1 MAETT
6 VSHLDPP
13 DAEKQQHNDS
23 EASSRSGLQLEKE
36 TTVEKHDNADLQRT
50 TTAATL
56 ASMRDQLPRAF
67 KLFAIVIALG
77 LSIFLVSLDMTIVA
91 TAIPKITDE
100 FHSLQDVGWYGSAF
114 FLTIASFQ
122 STWGK
127 AYRYFPL
134 KGSFLLSIFIFEVGS
149 LICGVAQNSVT
160 LIVGR
165 AVAGAGG
172 AGVASG
178 AYTIIAFSAPPS
190 RRAAYTGILGAV
202 YGIASVIG
210 PLLGGVF
217 TDHATWRWAFYVN
230 LPIGG
235 FAAAVIF
242 LTFQTPPAAKPESA
256 SWKEKLLQMDLPGT
270 FTIMAAVICFL
281 LAIQEGGVSKAWND
295 SQVIGLLVG
304 FGLLVIVFIAIQYF
318 SGDRAVIQGRLL
330 KNRNILVTSIYT
342 VFFGGSF
349 FLLLYYL
356 PIYFQSVDGV
366 SAAASGIRNLP
377 LVLGSAIFSI
387 ISGSLIS
394 ATGYYVPSVLVGS
407 ILTTIGSG
415 LLYTLDINSGSNQW
429 IGYQVLAGIGIGLAM
444 QTPVIIGQASVE
456 ASDLST
462 VTAMILFFQTIGGTY
477 TPSVSMYEPTANY
490 QLGAIF
496 VQAGQS
502 AFSNQLL
509 NRLPT
514 TAPDVSPALVLATGA
529 SSLRDVFDNTD
540 LPGILLAYMEGLR
553 VAYALAIG
561 LAGLSTIVALFLQ
574 WKNIK
579 GKASTSGAV

>member
-1 MAETT
+1 MTEI
-6 VSHLDPP
+6 
-13 DAEKQQHNDS
+13 
-23 EASSRSGLQLEKE
+23 QLEKE
-36 TTVEKHDNADLQRT
+36 PAVMEEKKDDAELHRT

-56 ASMRDQLPRAF
+56 PSLRSQLPRSF
-67 KLFAIVIALG
+67 KLLAILAALA

-100 FHSLQDVGWYGSAF
+100 FHSPRDIGWYGSAF

-127 AYRYFPL
+127 AYRFFPL
-134 KGSFLLSIFIFEVGS
+134 KPSFLLSIFIFEVGS
-149 LICGVAQNSVT
+149 LICGVAQNSTT

-165 AVAGAGG
+165 AVAGVGG

-190 RRAAYTGILGAV
+190 QRAAYTGILGAV
-202 YGIASVIG
+202 YGLASVIG

-235 FAAAVIF
+235 FAAAIIF
-242 LTFQTPPAAKPESA
+242 LTFQAPPAAKPEPA

-281 LAIQEGGVSKAWND
+281 LAIQWGGVSKAWND
-295 SQVIGLLVG
+295 STVIGLFVG

-318 SGDRAVIQGRLL
+318 SGDRAVIQGRLF
-330 KNRNILVTSIYT
+330 KDRNILVATINIT
-342 VFFGGSF
+342 FFGGAF

-356 PIYFQSVDGV
+356 PLYFQSVDSV
-366 SAAASGIRNLP
+366 SASESGIRNLP
-377 LVLGSAIFSI
+377 LVLGAAIFSV

-394 ATGYYVPSVLVGS
+394 ATGYYVPSLILGGA
-407 ILTTIGSG
+407 LTTVAAG
-415 LLYTLDINSGSNQW
+415 LIYTLDINSGSNQW
-429 IGYQVLAGIGIGLAM
+429 IGYQALAGVGTGLAL

-456 ASDLST
+456 TSDLST
-462 VTAMILFFQTIGGTY
+462 ITAMILFFQTIGG
-477 TPSVSMYEPTANY
+477 A
-490 QLGAIF
+490 LF
-496 VQAGQS
+496 VQAGLS
-502 AFSNQLL
+502 AFDNQLL
-509 NRLPT
+509 KSLAI
-514 TAPDVSPALVLATGA
+514 TAPNVNPADVLATGA
-529 SSLRDVFDNTD
+529 SSLREAFNGTD
-540 LPGILLAYMEGLR
+540 LAGVLEAYMDGLR
-553 VAYALAIG
+553 VAYAIAIG
-561 LAGLSTIVALFLQ
+561 LAGIATIVALFSE

-579 GKASTSGAV
+579 GKATAGGAV

>member
-1 MAETT
+1 MEPNTAQDPHTSHPAPPSQTNAEM
-6 VSHLDPP
+6 
-13 DAEKQQHNDS
+13 QQNS
-23 EASSRSGLQLEKE
+23 KASSVTGVQSEKE
-36 TTVEKHDNADLQRT
+36 FNVINEKNDDGNLRRT

-56 ASMRDQLPRAF
+56 ASIRDQLPHSF
-67 KLFAIVIALG
+67 KLLAIVVALS
-77 LSIFLVSLDMTIVA
+77 LSIFLVSLDMTIVS

-100 FHSLQDVGWYGSAF
+100 FHSLQDIGWYGSGF
-114 FLTIASFQ
+114 FLTLAAFQ

-134 KGSFLLSIFIFEVGS
+134 KSTFLLSIFIFEVGS

-165 AVAGAGG
+165 AVAGVGG

-178 AYTIIAFSAPPS
+178 AYTIIGFSAPPS

-202 YGIASVIG
+202 YGVSSVVG

-235 FAAAVIF
+235 FAASVIF
-242 LTFQTPPAAKPESA
+242 LTFQTPPAAKPEQA

-281 LAIQEGGVSKAWND
+281 LAIQWGGVSKSWND

-330 KNRNILVTSIYT
+330 KNRNVLVGIIYI
-342 VFFGGSF
+342 VFFSGSF

-356 PIYFQSVDGV
+356 PIYFQSVNGI
-366 SAAASGIRNLP
+366 SAADSGIRNLP
-377 LVLGSAIFSI
+377 LVLGTAIFSV

-394 ATGYYVPSVLVGS
+394 ATGYHVPFLILGSVLS
-407 ILTTIGSG
+407 TIACG
-415 LLYTLDINSGSNQW
+415 LIFTLDIGSSAKEW
-429 IGYQVLAGIGIGLAM
+429 IGYQALAGIGIGLAL
-444 QTPVIIGQASVE
+444 QIPIIVGQASVE
-456 ASDLST
+456 MSDLST
-462 VTAMILFFQTIGGTY
+462 VTAMILFFQTIGG
-477 TPSVSMYEPTANY
+477 A
-490 QLGAIF
+490 LF
-496 VQAGQS
+496 VQAGQA
-502 AFSNQLL
+502 AFGNQLL
-509 NRLPT
+509 QRLPL
-514 TAPDVSPALVLATGA
+514 TAPNVDPALVLATGA
-529 SSLRDVFDNTD
+529 SSLREVFDSAD
-540 LPGILLAYMEGLR
+540 LPGILVAYMDGLR
-553 VAYALAIG
+553 VTYALAIA
-561 LAGLSTIVALFLQ
+561 LAGVGTIVALFSE
-574 WKNIK
+574 WKSIK
-579 GKASTSGAV
+579 GKALTGGAV